1 MKIMQN
7 IFMSMNRESAF
18 GAQQARQVA
27 PSCKNHPPPQQSTAP
42 SHPHPTVPT
51 RSPRLLLPDHLVL
64 LDQRK
69 ELCPP
74 GITQLL
80 TLDVK
85 AHGGCTVQSGQG
97 KKEANS

>member
-1 MKIMQN
+1 MPT
-7 IFMSMNRESAF
+7 NRESTI
-18 GAQQARQVA
+18 GTHQAHQVA
-27 PSCKNHPPPQQSTAP
+27 PSYKNHPPPQQSTALP
-42 SHPHPTVPT
+42 ARPNW
-51 RSPRLLLPDHLVL
+51 SPRLLLPDHFVL

-85 AHGGCTVQSGQG
+85 THGGCTVQSGQK
-97 KKEANS
+97 KKEESS